1 MDMKQVY
8 EAKYEILNEMQAAV
22 ASLRTKFEELVQP
35 MEGMRIGSAEELS
48 TLSDAIEML
57 EEEVDAVVMEVE
69 PYVLVNR

>member
-8 EAKYEILNEMQAAV
+8 EAKYEILTEMQASI